1 MVNKP
6 NPFLVAIS
14 YIFHPLFIPL
24 MGTLIYLAI
33 SPIQYSQAQILF
45 LCLQVSLLTIFI
57 PLALYFWLKTVG
69 KADSVML
76 QKVDQRRI
84 PLFISC
90 ILLYLLAFKSIT
102 ESILP
107 ELHYFILGGLLSN
120 ILTFLYL
127 FMKVKASIHQ
137 MGIAALSCFVMGLSA
152 HYQVDLTYGIAVL
165 LLLNG
170 LVASSRLAM
179 QAHTYTELAIG
190 FGIGAIPQLALWWVW
205 L

>member
-190 FGIGAIPQLALWWVW
+190 FGLGAIPQLALWWVW

>member
-165 LLLNG
+165 LLQNG

>member
-24 MGTLIYLAI
+24 MGTLLYLWI
-33 SPIQYSQAQILF
+33 SPNPFSRLQVLYV
-45 LCLQVSLLTIFI
+45 CLQVCLLTIFI
-57 PLALYFWLKTVG
+57 PLALYFWLKTLG

-76 QKVDQRRI
+76 HKVAQRRI

-90 ILLYLLAFKSIT
+90 ILLYLLAFKSVT
-102 ESILP
+102 RSILP

-127 FMKVKASIHQ
+127 FMNVKASIHQ
-137 MGIAALSCFVMGLSA
+137 MGIAALSCFVMGLSV
-152 HYQVDLTYGIAVL
+152 HYQVDLSYGIAAL

-179 QAHTYTELAIG
+179 HAHTYQELAIG
-190 FGIGAIPQLALWWVW
+190 FGIGAIPQLTLWWVW

>member
-6 NPFLVAIS
+6 NPLLVSFS
-14 YIFHPLFIPL
+14 YLFHPLFIPL

-33 SPIQYSQAQILF
+33 SPIHYSEAQVLF

-90 ILLYLLAFKSIT
+90 ILLSLLAFKSIT

-120 ILTFLYL
+120 MLTFLYL

>member
-1 MVNKP
+1 VNKP
-6 NPFLVAIS
+6 NPLLVSFS
-14 YIFHPLFIPL
+14 YVFHPLFIPL
-24 MGTLIYLAI
+24 MGTLIFLAI
-33 SPIQYSQAQILF
+33 SPIQYSEAQVLF

-57 PLALYFWLKTVG
+57 PLAFYFWLKTVG

-137 MGIAALSCFVMGLSA
+137 MGIAALSCFVMGLST
-152 HYQVDLTYGIAVL
+152 HYQVDLTYGIAAL

>member
-1 MVNKP
+1 VNKP
-6 NPFLVAIS
+6 NPLLVSFS
-14 YIFHPLFIPL
+14 YLFHPLFIPL

-33 SPIQYSQAQILF
+33 SPIQYSEAQVLF

-57 PLALYFWLKTVG
+57 PLALYFWLKTLG

-152 HYQVDLTYGIAVL
+152 HYQVDLTYGIAAL

>member
-1 MVNKP
+1 VNKP
-6 NPFLVAIS
+6 NPLLVSFS
-14 YIFHPLFIPL
+14 YVFHPLFIPL

-33 SPIQYSQAQILF
+33 SPIHYSEAQVLF

-57 PLALYFWLKTVG
+57 PLALYFWLKTLG

-137 MGIAALSCFVMGLSA
+137 MGIAALSCFVMGLST
-152 HYQVDLTYGIAVL
+152 HYQVDLTYGIAAL

-190 FGIGAIPQLALWWVW
+190 FGIGAIPQLALWRVW

>member
-1 MVNKP
+1 VNKP
-6 NPFLVAIS
+6 NPLLVSFS
-14 YIFHPLFIPL
+14 YLFHPLFIPL

-33 SPIQYSQAQILF
+33 SPIQYSEAQVLF

-152 HYQVDLTYGIAVL
+152 HYQVDLTYGIAAL

>member
-1 MVNKP
+1 
-6 NPFLVAIS
+6 
-14 YIFHPLFIPL
+14 

-190 FGIGAIPQLALWWVW
+190 FGLGAIPQLALWWVW

>member
-1 MVNKP
+1 VNKP
-6 NPFLVAIS
+6 NSFLVAVS
-14 YIFHPLFIPL
+14 YVFHPLFIPL

-33 SPIQYSQAQILF
+33 SPIHYSEAQVLY
-45 LCLQVSLLTIFI
+45 LCLQVNLLTIFI
-57 PLALYFWLKTVG
+57 PLAIYYWLKTMG

-76 QKVDQRRI
+76 QKVAQRRI

-90 ILLYLLAFKSIT
+90 ILLYLLTFKSIT
-102 ESILP
+102 QAALP
-107 ELHYFILGGLLSN
+107 ELHFFLLGGLLSN

-137 MGIAALSCFVMGLSA
+137 MGIAALSCFVMGLST

-190 FGIGAIPQLALWWVW
+190 FGIGALPQLALWWGW

>member
-1 MVNKP
+1 
-6 NPFLVAIS
+6 
-14 YIFHPLFIPL
+14 
-24 MGTLIYLAI
+24 MGTLAYLAI
-33 SPIQYSQAQILF
+33 SPIHYSESQVLY

-57 PLALYFWLKTVG
+57 PLAIYYWLKTMG

-76 QKVDQRRI
+76 QKVAQRRI

-90 ILLYLLAFKSIT
+90 ILLYLLTFKSIT
-102 ESILP
+102 QAALP
-107 ELHYFILGGLLSN
+107 ELHFFLLGGLLSN

-137 MGIAALSCFVMGLSA
+137 MGIAALSCFVMGLSV
-152 HYQVDLTYGIAVL
+152 HYQVDLSYGIALL

-179 QAHTYTELAIG
+179 QAHTYQELAIG
-190 FGIGAIPQLALWWVW
+190 LGLGALPQVALWWYW

>member
-1 MVNKP
+1 VNKP
-6 NPFLVAIS
+6 NPLLVSFS
-14 YIFHPLFIPL
+14 YVFHPLFIPL
-24 MGTLIYLAI
+24 MGTLIFLAI
-33 SPIQYSQAQILF
+33 SPIHYSEAQVLF

-57 PLALYFWLKTVG
+57 PLAFYFWLKTVG

>member
-33 SPIQYSQAQILF
+33 STIQYSQAQILF

-120 ILTFLYL
+120 IFTFLYL

-190 FGIGAIPQLALWWVW
+190 FGLGAIPQLALWWVW

>member
-1 MVNKP
+1 MNKP
-6 NPFLVAIS
+6 NPLLVSFS
-14 YIFHPLFIPL
+14 YVFHPLFIPL

-33 SPIQYSQAQILF
+33 SPIHYSEAQVLF

-57 PLALYFWLKTVG
+57 PLALYFWLKTLG

-137 MGIAALSCFVMGLSA
+137 MGIAALSCFVMGLST
-152 HYQVDLTYGIAVL
+152 HYQVDLTYGIAAL

-190 FGIGAIPQLALWWVW
+190 FGIGAIPQLALWRVW

>member
-1 MVNKP
+1 VNKP
-6 NPFLVAIS
+6 NSFLVAVS
-14 YIFHPLFIPL
+14 YVFHPLFIPL
-24 MGTLIYLAI
+24 MGTLAYLAI
-33 SPIQYSQAQILF
+33 SPIQYSESQVLY

-57 PLALYFWLKTVG
+57 PLAIYYWLKTLG

-76 QKVDQRRI
+76 QKVAQRRI

-90 ILLYLLAFKSIT
+90 ILLYLLTFKSIT
-102 ESILP
+102 QAALP
-107 ELHYFILGGLLSN
+107 ELHFFLLGGLLSN
-120 ILTFLYL
+120 IITFLYL

-137 MGIAALSCFVMGLSA
+137 MGIAALSCFVMGLSV
-152 HYQVDLTYGIAVL
+152 HYQVDLSYGIALL

-179 QAHTYTELAIG
+179 QAHTYQELAIG
-190 FGIGAIPQLALWWVW
+190 LGLGALPQVGLWWYW

>member
-1 MVNKP
+1 MNKP
-6 NPFLVAIS
+6 NPLLVSFS
-14 YIFHPLFIPL
+14 YVFHPLFIPL
-24 MGTLIYLAI
+24 MGTLIFLAI
-33 SPIQYSQAQILF
+33 SPIHYSEAQVLF

-57 PLALYFWLKTVG
+57 PLAFYFWLKTVG

>member
-14 YIFHPLFIPL
+14 YIFHPLFVPL

-165 LLLNG
+165 ILLNG

-190 FGIGAIPQLALWWVW
+190 FGLGAIPQLALWWVW

>member
-120 ILTFLYL
+120 IFTFLYL

-190 FGIGAIPQLALWWVW
+190 FGLGAIPQLALWWVW

>member
-1 MVNKP
+1 MNKP
-6 NPFLVAIS
+6 NLLLVSFS
-14 YIFHPLFIPL
+14 YVFHPLFIPL

-33 SPIQYSQAQILF
+33 SPLHYSEAQVLY

-57 PLALYFWLKTVG
+57 PLAFYFWLKTVG

-76 QKVDQRRI
+76 QKVEQRRI
-84 PLFISC
+84 PVFISC
-90 ILLYLLAFKSIT
+90 ILLYILTFKSIT
-102 ESILP
+102 QAALP
-107 ELHYFILGGLLSN
+107 ELHFFLLGGLLSN

-137 MGIAALSCFVMGLSA
+137 MGIAALTCFVMGLSMNY
-152 HYQVDLTYGIAVL
+152 HVDLSYGIALL

-170 LVASSRLAM
+170 LVASSRLTM
-179 QAHTYTELAIG
+179 QAHTYQELVIG
-190 FGIGAIPQLALWWVW
+190 LGIGSIPQLALWWYW

>member
-1 MVNKP
+1 MNKP
-6 NPFLVAIS
+6 NPLLVSFS
-14 YIFHPLFIPL
+14 YVFHPLFIPL

-33 SPIQYSQAQILF
+33 SPIHYSETQVLF
-45 LCLQVSLLTIFI
+45 LCLQVSLLTLFI
-57 PLALYFWLKTVG
+57 PLAIYFWLKNLG

-76 QKVDQRRI
+76 QKVEQRRI
-84 PLFISC
+84 PVFISC
-90 ILLYLLAFKSIT
+90 ILLYLLTFKSIT
-102 ESILP
+102 QAALP
-107 ELHYFILGGLLSN
+107 ELHFFLLGGLLSN

-137 MGIAALSCFVMGLSA
+137 MGIAALTCFVMGLSA
-152 HYQVDLTYGIAVL
+152 HYQVDLSYSIALL

-179 QAHTYTELAIG
+179 QAHTITELAIG
-190 FGIGAIPQLALWWVW
+190 FGIGAIPQLALWWYW

>member
-1 MVNKP
+1 MNKP
-6 NPFLVAIS
+6 NPLLVSFS
-14 YIFHPLFIPL
+14 YVFHPLFIPL
-24 MGTLIYLAI
+24 IGTLIYLAI
-33 SPIQYSQAQILF
+33 SPIHYSEAQVLF

-57 PLALYFWLKTVG
+57 PLALYFWLKTLG

-152 HYQVDLTYGIAVL
+152 HYQVDLTYGIAAL

-179 QAHTYTELAIG
+179 KAHTFTELAIG

>member
-1 MVNKP
+1 MNKP
-6 NPFLVAIS
+6 NPLLVSFS
-14 YIFHPLFIPL
+14 YVFHPLFIPL

-33 SPIQYSQAQILF
+33 SPIHYSEAQVLF

-57 PLALYFWLKTVG
+57 PLALYFWLKTLG

-107 ELHYFILGGLLSN
+107 ELHYFILVGLLSN

-137 MGIAALSCFVMGLSA
+137 MGIAALSCFVMGLST
-152 HYQVDLTYGIAVL
+152 HYQVDLTYGIAAL

>member
-170 LVASSRLAM
+170 FVASSRLAM

>member
-1 MVNKP
+1 VNKP
-6 NPFLVAIS
+6 NPLLVSFS
-14 YIFHPLFIPL
+14 YVFHPLFIPL

-33 SPIQYSQAQILF
+33 SPIHYSEAQVLF

-57 PLALYFWLKTVG
+57 PLALYFWLKTLG

-179 QAHTYTELAIG
+179 QAHSYTELAIG

>member
-1 MVNKP
+1 MNKP
-6 NPFLVAIS
+6 NPLLVSFS
-14 YIFHPLFIPL
+14 YVFHPLFIPL
-24 MGTLIYLAI
+24 TGTLIYLAI
-33 SPIQYSQAQILF
+33 SPIHYSEAQVLF

-57 PLALYFWLKTVG
+57 PLAFYFWLKTVG

-102 ESILP
+102 QSILP

-179 QAHTYTELAIG
+179 QAHTFTELAIG
-190 FGIGAIPQLALWWVW
+190 LGIGAIPQLALWWYW